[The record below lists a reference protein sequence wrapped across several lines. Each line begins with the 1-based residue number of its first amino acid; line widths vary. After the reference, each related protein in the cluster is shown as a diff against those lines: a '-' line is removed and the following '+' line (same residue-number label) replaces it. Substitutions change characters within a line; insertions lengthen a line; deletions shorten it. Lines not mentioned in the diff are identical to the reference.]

1 MAGIGFELRK
11 LLRTESFLGLIRG
24 YGYAGLISSGPWVF
38 SIVGVLLIGVLR
50 AGGGLAGRTDAFL
63 VAITYLMATSLI
75 LTGALQLFFSRFVAD
90 REFDKRH
97 DDVLP
102 NLVGALAL
110 TTVVS
115 GSLATAVLVGAFDG
129 SWLYRLLL
137 LGSFVVLCDLW
148 LLVVMLSGLKEYR
161 WVLAIFFLGYAL
173 TVALSLS
180 LQGYGMEGLLGG
192 FFAGQVWMML
202 SFLALVARR
211 YPAGKLVSFG
221 FVTRKKSYPGLLLV
235 GLSYNLGTWVD
246 KFLFWYHPHTSEPVL
261 GPLRASLLYDLPM
274 FLAYLSIVPGMAV
287 FLVRIET
294 DFAECHA
301 RFYEAVR
308 TGAPYSELERL
319 KSGMV
324 EAIRQGIYEVFKV
337 QGLTALF
344 LILAGP
350 RVLRFFGLSLL
361 HGPLYAVDL
370 VAVGAQ
376 VLLLAILNVFFY
388 LDQRG
393 IALGLSVLLLV
404 SNAAFSYVT
413 ILLGPPFYGYGFGL
427 AVFLTGVVGLAL
439 LSRKLERLEYET
451 FMLQG

>member
-1 MAGIGFELRK
+1 MAGIGFELRR
-11 LLRTESFLGLIRG
+11 LLRSDSFLGLIRG

-38 SIVGVLLIGVLR
+38 SIVGVLLIGMLR
-50 AGGGLAGRTDAFL
+50 AGGGVVGRTDAFL
-63 VAITYLMATSLI
+63 VSITYLMASSLI

-90 REFDKRH
+90 RAFEKKEADI
-97 DDVLP
+97 LP
-102 NLVGALAL
+102 NLLGALGL
-110 TTVVS
+110 TTVAS
-115 GSLATAVLVGAFDG
+115 GVLGVAVVLAAFPG
-129 SWLYRLLL
+129 SPLYRELM

-161 WVLAIFFLGYAL
+161 WVLLVFFLGYAL
-173 TVALSLS
+173 TVALSLA
-180 LQGYGMEGLLGG
+180 LQRHGIEGLLGG
-192 FFAGQVWMML
+192 FFVGQAWMVMT
-202 SFLALVARR
+202 FLALVARR
-211 YPAGKLVSFG
+211 YPAERLVAFD
-221 FVTRKKSYPGLLLV
+221 FLTRKRACYGLV
-235 GLSYNLGTWVD
+235 TTGVCYNAGIWVD
-246 KFLFWYHPHTSEPVL
+246 KFLFWFHPYTSEPVI

-301 RFYEAVR
+301 RFYESVR
-308 TGAPYSELERL
+308 SGAPLAELERL

-324 EAIRQGIYEVFKV
+324 EAIRQGLYEVFKV
-337 QGLTALF
+337 QGLTLLF
-344 LILAGP
+344 LILAGS
-350 RVLRFFGLSLL
+350 RVLRFFGLS
-361 HGPLYAVDL
+361 PLYLPLYSVDL

-388 LDQRG
+388 LDQRA
-393 IALGLSVLLLV
+393 IALGLSILLLAA
-404 SNAAFSYVT
+404 NAGLSWAT
-413 ILLGPPFYGYGFGL
+413 IALGPAYYGYGSGV